1 MPAISSR
8 DSDSQMNSSK
18 KIPASLPPTL
28 CSISQ
33 CVSELQF
40 QTRSHWPQSLPAVA
54 VNNVVLAGF
63 DQAMVFNHT
72 IDWKDHE
79 GIATLFRSL
88 YSDLSFA
95 ELALL
100 WEKSEAFDWFPFSA
114 IAAKF
119 HFQATEHFFHIAK
132 ALLQTPMGFQ
142 NWCADKKVGPQDLST
157 LLAAGTLDLKPL
169 FLKILNLGLSKS
181 QGVQALETAIEL
193 LLMGLS
199 PTDLQLEI
207 SDANSQAEAWLELL
221 KQKRFPEAFARDLA
235 AHDQMKNLPWPGSSQ
250 ARWARYGDKSGIEI
264 KIFVS
269 NPSDLKKHMQS
280 LSRVQDLMDQATP
293 PGTKPESQH

>member
-18 KIPASLPPTL
+18 KISGSLPPTL
-28 CSISQ
+28 CPISQ
-33 CVSELQF
+33 CVTELQF

-63 DQAMVFNHT
+63 QQPMVFNHSL
-72 IDWKDHE
+72 DWKDRDA
-79 GIATLFRSL
+79 IATLFRSL

-100 WEKSEAFDWFPFSA
+100 WEKSEAFDWFPFA
-114 IAAKF
+114 EIAAKF
-119 HFQATEHFFHIAK
+119 HFQATEHFFNVAK
-132 ALLQTPMGFQ
+132 ALLKTPIGFQ
-142 NWCADKKVGPQDLST
+142 NWCADKKIGPQDLSS
-157 LLAAGTLDLKPL
+157 LLAARALDLKPL
-169 FLKILNLGLSKS
+169 YLKILNLGLSKS
-181 QGVQALETAIEL
+181 QGAQALETAIEL
-193 LLMGLS
+193 LLMGIS
-199 PTDLQLEI
+199 ETDLQLSVSEE
-207 SDANSQAEAWLELL
+207 SFQAEAWLELL
-221 KQKRFPEAFARDLA
+221 KRKRFPEAFARDTA
-235 AHDQMKNLPWPGSSQ
+235 AQENMKNLPWPGSSQ
-250 ARWARYGDKSGIEI
+250 ARWTRYGDKSGIEL

-293 PGTKPESQH
+293 PGAKPEPQH